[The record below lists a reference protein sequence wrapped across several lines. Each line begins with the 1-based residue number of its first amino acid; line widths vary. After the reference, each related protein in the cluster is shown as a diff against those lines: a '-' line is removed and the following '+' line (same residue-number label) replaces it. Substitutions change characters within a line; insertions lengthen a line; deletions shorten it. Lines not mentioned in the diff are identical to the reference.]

1 MTTHINLDYH
11 TWKFKKSFKRNV
23 TALFSSMLLL
33 SALANAQEK
42 ALTLEEAVT
51 LGLNNSKTLK
61 LSQSKIDQAV
71 SQYNQA
77 KDKTLPT
84 GSISYNYSFAYI
96 PANRL
101 SFEGIKI
108 ALPKTAE
115 SSIGTASVSEI
126 IYAGKKLKY
135 AKESTELLTRV
146 ALLDAELDKDQIA
159 FDITNEYYN
168 LYKVLQSQKVVQQ
181 NLKSIDEQIRQA
193 QRFFEQ
199 GLVTKNDVLRF
210 QLQRSNIELN
220 GVDLETNRKVVNYNL
235 NILLGLPE
243 ATQLIIN
250 HIIDIDQSI
259 APFDSYLDTAL
270 ANRQE
275 LLGLDIR
282 ARASDLNVKS
292 IRASQ
297 LPTLAAAVNGYLLGV
312 TANPIPQNGDYLA
325 PLTAGLNVSWNFGSL
340 WTTKNKIAEAKI
352 ASDQVVIN
360 KNITTDRIKNEVNQ
374 SYQNY
379 VTAIQRVKLL
389 QTSIEQATENSKI
402 TASKYAN
409 GTASAIDRVDA
420 ETLLYQAQTDL
431 ELAKASVG
439 LTYYSL
445 FKSTGKRI
453 KQ

>member
-1 MTTHINLDYH
+1 
-11 TWKFKKSFKRNV
+11 
-23 TALFSSMLLL
+23 MLLL

-297 LPTLAAAVNGYLLGV
+297 LPTLAAAVNGYGNQHGIV
-312 TANPIPQNGDYLA
+312 FEQMEDPQCFEGILFLA
-325 PLTAGLNVSWNFGSL
+325 HRCS
-340 WTTKNKIAEAKI
+340 
-352 ASDQVVIN
+352 
-360 KNITTDRIKNEVNQ
+360 R
-374 SYQNY
+374 
-379 VTAIQRVKLL
+379 
-389 QTSIEQATENSKI
+389 
-402 TASKYAN
+402 
-409 GTASAIDRVDA
+409 
-420 ETLLYQAQTDL
+420 
-431 ELAKASVG
+431 
-439 LTYYSL
+439 
-445 FKSTGKRI
+445 
-453 KQ
+453 